1 MDSPPES
8 RDGAETLPD
17 PFDEYKDDIQ
27 AMINDYTNKEIV
39 QELLQR
45 GFQTSQRSLARRL
58 QIWGF
63 RRQSGARGTNTPVSE
78 ALINAVDDFFH
89 HTLLNDT
96 QIAARLL
103 ERGLQTTGRQV
114 RSIRQRS
121 GWLRVTSGPDR
132 AARAAATFQ
141 QVEQVLNGPGRTFG
155 RGWMITYL
163 RQHCGF
169 KTHQN
174 DVATTQRQLD
184 PEGVTARRPGG
195 RKKRLE
201 NYIYGG

>member
-1 MDSPPES
+1 VQVAAAGMDSPPES
-8 RDGAETLPD
+8 RDDAETLPD
-17 PFDEYKDDIQ
+17 PFDEHKDAIQ

-39 QELLQR
+39 QELLQQ
-45 GFQTSQRSLARRL
+45 GFQTSQRSLERRL

-63 RRQSGARGTNTPVSE
+63 RRQSRARATNIPVSE
-78 ALINAVDDFFH
+78 ALINAVDDLFH

-103 ERGLQTTGRQV
+103 EQGLQTTGRQV

-132 AARAAATFQ
+132 AARAATTFQ

-155 RGWMITYL
+155 RG
-163 RQHCGF
+163 
-169 KTHQN
+169 
-174 DVATTQRQLD
+174 
-184 PEGVTARRPGG
+184 
-195 RKKRLE
+195 
-201 NYIYGG
+201 